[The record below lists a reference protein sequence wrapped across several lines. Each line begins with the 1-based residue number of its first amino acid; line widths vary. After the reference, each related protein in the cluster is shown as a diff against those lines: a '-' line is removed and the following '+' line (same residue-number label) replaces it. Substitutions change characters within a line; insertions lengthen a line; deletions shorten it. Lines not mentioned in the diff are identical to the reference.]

1 MLMQRFRVLKIKR
14 SLAAMAVLIVVL
26 GLSSTS
32 FAVLGGKLASVAA
45 DQSHMRAS
53 LKVTSNGLYQIHE
66 LQTDGGN
73 VVREYVS
80 PDGNVFG
87 VAWTGHQMPEYSQ
100 LLGSYTDLI
109 NKAAQSRSNHRAPL
123 VIQQPGFVF
132 STFGHMRFY
141 EGHAYIPGQVP
152 AGVTPEEIR

>member
-1 MLMQRFRVLKIKR
+1 MQRFR
-14 SLAAMAVLIVVL
+14 AAAGDCGIAAVGALIIVL
-26 GLSSTS
+26 GFSSTA
-32 FAVLGGKLASVAA
+32 FAVLGGKVASVAA
-45 DQSHMRAS
+45 DQSHMKAS
-53 LKVTSNGLYQIHE
+53 LKVTSNGLFQVHE

-73 VVREYVS
+73 VVREFVS

-100 LLGSYTDLI
+100 LLGSYMDFI
-109 NKAAQSRSNHRAPL
+109 NKAAQSRNNHRAPL

-132 STFGHMRFY
+132 SAFGHMRFY
-141 EGHAYIPGQVP
+141 SGHAYIPGMVP